1 MTKKVIIAYDVKD
14 EKRRNSIRKLLKQ
27 YLFRKQYSVFI
38 GELTQKHITQL
49 KKELR
54 ARIDEEEDSVIF
66 FVVLNMAYVEMD
78 ELGVKDEFDFII

>member
-1 MTKKVIIAYDVKD
+1 MTRKVIIAYDIKD
-14 EKRRNSIRKLLKQ
+14 EKRRSSLRKLLKQ
-27 YLFRKQYSVFI
+27 YLFRKQYSVYI

-78 ELGVKDEFDFII
+78 EFGVRDEFDFII